1 MNKLFLSCVFAA
13 AGANAAAAMR
23 EVAAEG
29 TYPAWLCLDEDA
41 MPDLPLSGNRRAE
54 KGTAILEETG
64 DHEDGRQVLGFWEE
78 TINRGLPQPDRNG
91 AGERECQ

>member
-1 MNKLFLSCVFAA
+1 MNKLFLSCVFVA

-41 MPDLPLSGNRRAE
+41 MPDLPKNSAAIPFACME
-54 KGTAILEETG
+54 KRG
-64 DHEDGRQVLGFWEE
+64 DGRGSSGGDGGNQRAIRSNIMK
-78 TINRGLPQPDRNG
+78 TSI
-91 AGERECQ
+91 A